1 VTDVANTGSW
11 LHVANVVAAPPD
23 GSDVGEVIR
32 WYRKHH
38 NMTQEAAAK
47 TLNTTQSRL
56 SKLEKGTLAL
66 SLDEL
71 RLVAEKF
78 GIPPERLG
86 VLPDRSSDAVPNPK
100 TVSDSPGAPLASQE
114 RWRTV
119 RGTLNKNRAALGEMA
134 SELYPQAHRIPNTT
148 VLTKSE
154 WLPSAPVELANVN
167 LQWRLD
173 RPPKPT
179 ITGQDDETE
188 SVRPLAADG
197 ERYRKYSSALRDLTR
212 PKLLDNR
219 VSYRLLGVNWEN
231 DKGLFEFGYTS
242 YFDVLD
248 IGEAVG
254 HEFAEAWINSRQ
266 KRPSFADLPL
276 RRHIADPFDLLARP
290 MLPSINTLTIR
301 RDPIDGHRM
310 YLHQRD
316 AKAVAVAGG
325 MLHVIPAGVFQPAAL
340 APQHQAND
348 FSIWRNIQRE
358 YSEEFLGNPEHD
370 GNSVDPIDYE
380 DDEPF
385 RSFAEARQTGDFRV
399 FVLAT
404 VLEPLTLWVEF
415 LTVAVIEAPTFDRLF
430 ANMVNINEEGS
441 SVSTAAGQPLV
452 GIPFTSDSLA
462 RLKSEPLS
470 PISRAC
476 IELTWEHRHN
486 LLAG

>member
-1 VTDVANTGSW
+1 VA
-11 LHVANVVAAPPD
+11 HIVAAPPD

-47 TLNTTQSRL
+47 VLNTTQSRL
-56 SKLEKGTLAL
+56 SKLEKGALSL

-71 RLVAEKF
+71 RLVASKF

-86 VLPDRSSDAVPNPK
+86 VLPDRSSEAVPNPK
-100 TVSDSPGAPLASQE
+100 TVSDSPGAAHASQE
-114 RWRTV
+114 RWKSV
-119 RGTLNKNRAALGEMA
+119 RATLNKNRAALGEMA
-134 SELYPQAHRIPNTT
+134 SELYPQANRIPNTS
-148 VLTKSE
+148 VLTKSG
-154 WLPSAPVELANVN
+154 WLPSAPVELGNVN
-167 LQWRLD
+167 LQWQLD
-173 RPPKPT
+173 PPPKPS
-179 ITGQDDETE
+179 ITGHGPETE
-188 SVRPLAADG
+188 LARPLAADG

-219 VSYRLLGVNWEN
+219 VSYRLLGANWE
-231 DKGLFEFGYTS
+231 DGHGQFEFGYTS

-254 HEFAEAWINSRQ
+254 HEFAEAWINSGHR
-266 KRPSFADLPL
+266 RPSLADLRL

-325 MLHVIPAGVFQPAAL
+325 MFHVIPAGAFQPAAL

-370 GNSVDPIDYE
+370 GNSVDPIDYGN
-380 DDEPF
+380 DEPF
-385 RSFAEARQTGDFRV
+385 RAFAEARQSGDFRV
-399 FVLAT
+399 FALAT

-415 LTVAVIEAPTFDRLF
+415 LTVAVIEAPVFDRLF
-430 ANMVNINEEGS
+430 ENMVDTNEEGS
-441 SVSTAAGQPLV
+441 SVSTQAGQPLI
-452 GIPFTSDSLA
+452 GIPFTSGSLE
-462 RLKSEPLS
+462 RLKNEPLS

-476 IELTWEHRHN
+476 IELTWQHRQT